1 MFAPPAHHL
10 MCWKAW
16 GQSFGITATPDC
28 RCNQESAVIESILSI
43 PDISRTECCCPSHLV
58 GGYRDLFKSMC
69 TAGVMRLVEGA
80 AILLHHTCWCVCVM
94 GHFRWTAM
102 TGKND
107 QTQWSLRSSLTSGVK
122 LYHIP
127 PFLLYG
133 SLPVMSVGMIAHS
146 RSSPAIGPKRPL
158 SVTTDFLEYLLWR
171 SKLRK
176 CKCQN

>member
-16 GQSFGITATPDC
+16 GQSLGITATPDC

-58 GGYRDLFKSMC
+58 GGNRDLFKSMC

-94 GHFRWTAM
+94 GHFRWTPM
-102 TGKND
+102 TG
-107 QTQWSLRSSLTSGVK
+107 WGALERSYSVRSTLTSVVK
-122 LYHIP
+122 LDHIR

-133 SLPVMSVGMIAHS
+133 SLPVMSVGMIN
-146 RSSPAIGPKRPL
+146 RSSTAIGPKRPL

-176 CKCQN
+176 CKCHN